1 MTAAPPVTAVA
12 GAFAAA
18 WPWLLAAAVVVAA
31 LAAGALRVVGDRR
44 HRRLL
49 AGARQVRI
57 TPPPQVDPAGVIAWW
72 ATVRELLHT
81 SWWSRLRYGAP
92 HVAMEYRWAGRALTV
107 VVWLPGSVPAGPVA
121 GAAHAA
127 WPGCAVDVD
136 DADSPTPTTAAA
148 AGGTFTPV
156 LPAWYPLLV
165 EHGTDPMRTLIAAG
179 AGLRSSEHAC
189 VQVLARPAAPA
200 RVRAMRRAAVALRT
214 GRTPAGGLLDPDV
227 WLRGLL
233 DAVTALIGGAAPRST
248 GGQRGAGDP
257 VRDRDARP
265 AVDRAVGPLWE
276 VAVRYTV
283 TAAAKTRGDEAV
295 IRRRLGT
302 LAQAFAAGYGVY
314 TGRNRLRHVPV
325 TDPATVV
332 AGRRFRR
339 GFLLSA
345 DELAAVAALPTD
357 VAVAGLERARAK
369 AVPAPVSVPTG
380 GRGVKMLGRAEV
392 GGHAVGVPVVDA
404 RQHLHVLGATGSGKS
419 TQLCHMVLDDVR
431 AGRGVVLIDPKGDLA
446 LDVLDRLPA
455 SMADKVILIDPDQ
468 PDGATFNPLE
478 GFDDD
483 LVVDNV
489 VAIFSK
495 IFQRH
500 WGPRID
506 DVMRVACLTLM
517 RRANATLT
525 LVPPLLNNKQF
536 RAQFTA
542 DLDDPEGL
550 RGFWEWYESTPATL
564 RAQVIGPVLAR
575 LRSLLLRD
583 FVRRTI
589 GAPHSS
595 FDMGRVLDGGLLIA
609 RLPKGQLGEE
619 TAKLMGSFVFA
630 SVWQA
635 ATARSNLPEAKR
647 RDAVCY
653 VDEAHNVLNLAGSV
667 GDMLAEARGYHLSL
681 VLAHQTLSQ
690 LPREL
695 QLALSANARNKLIFA
710 CSPEDSHQ
718 LARHTLPELDEHD
731 LAHLDRY
738 TAAVRLV
745 VDARQTP
752 AFTLRTRPPQ
762 PVLGETT
769 ALRQAV
775 ARAGTTGPL
784 ARRAPK
790 PRAAAGIRVPN
801 VDPGEYADR
810 LTDEHTGPADTT
822 AAPTDEGTPSAAQ
835 RTGIEQLA
843 RRPATATARSTG
855 IKGGQI
861 PGRMGGRIP
870 RGPEPGQPAPN
881 HPHQRR

>member
-1 MTAAPPVTAVA
+1 MTAAAAQTVPPVTVVA
-12 GAFAAA
+12 GIVAGS
-18 WPWLLAAAVVVAA
+18 WPWLLAAVAAAVIAAAVV
-31 LAAGALRVVGDRR
+31 RVVGAHR
-44 HRRLL
+44 HRLLL

-57 TPPPQVDPAGVIAWW
+57 TPPPQVDPAGVVAWW
-72 ATVRELLHT
+72 ATVRELLGV
-81 SWWSRLRYGAP
+81 SPWQRLRYGQP
-92 HVAMEYRWAGRALTV
+92 HVAVEYRWAGRALTV
-107 VVWLPGSVPAGPVA
+107 VVWLPGSIPAAPVA
-121 GAAHAA
+121 GAAYAA
-127 WPGCAVDVD
+127 WPGCAVTVA
-136 DADSPTPTTAAA
+136 DADSPTPTARTAA
-148 AGGTFTPV
+148 AGGAFTPV

-179 AGLRSSEHAC
+179 AGLRSTEHAC
-189 VQVLARPAAPA
+189 VQVLARPAAPR
-200 RVRAMRRAAVALRT
+200 RVRALRRAAVALRT
-214 GRTPAGGLLDPDV
+214 GRAPAGGILDPLV

-233 DAVTALIGGAAPRST
+233 DVGMMLLGAGGTRST
-248 GGQRGAGDP
+248 AGQRSAGDP
-257 VRDRDARP
+257 LRERDARP
-265 AVDRAVGPLWE
+265 AIDKAVGPLWE
-276 VAVRYTV
+276 VAVRYAV
-283 TAAAKTRGDEAV
+283 TGPAKDRSNSGGDGDGGGGGR
-295 IRRRLGT
+295 RRRLGT

-314 TGRNRLRHVPV
+314 GGRNRLRHVPV
-325 TDPATVV
+325 TDPATVL

-345 DELAAVAALPTD
+345 EELAAVAALPTD

-369 AVPAPVSVPTG
+369 AVPAPVSVPAG

-404 RQHLHVLGATGSGKS
+404 RQHMHVLGATGSGKS

-455 SMADKVILIDPDQ
+455 SIADRVVLIDPDQ

-536 RAQFTA
+536 RSAFTA

-595 FDMGRVLDGGLLIA
+595 FDMGKILDGGLLIA

-635 ATARSNLPEAKR
+635 ATARSKLPEAKR

-653 VDEAHNVLNLAGSV
+653 IDEAHNVLNLAGSV

-731 LAHLDRY
+731 LAHLNRY

-745 VDARQTP
+745 VDASQTP
-752 AFTLRTRPPQ
+752 AFTLRTRPPL

-775 ARAGTTGPL
+775 AAATTGTRRTRTG
-784 ARRAPK
+784 ARK
-790 PRAAAGIRVPN
+790 PRTGAGPAVPVLDPSESAA
-801 VDPGEYADR
+801 ELADK
-810 LTDEHTGPADTT
+810 LTDEVTDEPADTT
-822 AAPTDEGTPSAAQ
+822 EPADRAPAPS
-835 RTGIEQLA
+835 GVEQLA
-843 RRPATATARSTG
+843 RRSR
-855 IKGGQI
+855 GGAN
-861 PGRMGGRIP
+861 R
-870 RGPEPGQPAPN
+870 
-881 HPHQRR
+881 

>member
-1 MTAAPPVTAVA
+1 VSAATWPLPARAAFAGSQVWAGPPVTEVAAVLA
-12 GAFAAA
+12 GS
-18 WPWLLAAAVVVAA
+18 WPWLLAAVVTATT
-31 LAAGALRVVGDRR
+31 AAGVIRVVGDRR
-44 HRRLL
+44 HRLLL
-49 AGARQVRI
+49 AHARQVRI
-57 TPPPQVDPAGVIAWW
+57 TPPPQVDAAGVVTWW
-72 ATVRELLHT
+72 ATVGELLAP
-81 SWWSRLRYGAP
+81 SWWRRLRYGAP
-92 HVAMEYRWAGRALTV
+92 HVTVEYRWAGRALTV
-107 VVWLPGSVPAGPVA
+107 VVWVPGSVPATAVA
-121 GAAHAA
+121 AAAHAA
-127 WPGCAVDVD
+127 WPGCATTVE
-136 DADSPTPTTAAA
+136 DACSPTPAAAAAA
-148 AGGTFTPV
+148 AGGVFTPA

-165 EHGTDPMRTLIAAG
+165 AHGTDPMRTLIAAG
-179 AGLRSSEHAC
+179 TGLRSSEHAC

-200 RVRAMRRAAVALRT
+200 KVRALRRAAVALRT
-214 GRTPAGGLLDPDV
+214 GRAPTGGLLDPTV
-227 WLRGLL
+227 LLRALL
-233 DAVTALIGGAAPRST
+233 DTVTALLGGTVGRGST
-248 GGQRGAGDP
+248 GRSGHRTGSDP

-265 AVDRAVGPLWE
+265 AIDKAVGPLWE
-276 VAVRYTV
+276 VAVRYAVT
-283 TAAAKTRGDEAV
+283 TAAARGDGDV
-295 IRRRLGT
+295 LRRRLGT
-302 LAQAFAAGYGVY
+302 LAQAFAAAYGVY

-325 TDPATVV
+325 NDAV
-332 AGRRFRR
+332 AAVAARRFRR

-345 DELAAVAALPTD
+345 EELAALAALPTD

-369 AVPAPVSVPTG
+369 AVPAPVSVPAG
-380 GRGVKMLGRAEV
+380 GRGVKVLGRAEV
-392 GGHAVGVPVVDA
+392 GGHAVGLPVVDA
-404 RQHLHVLGATGSGKS
+404 RQHMHVLGATGSGKS

-455 SMADKVILIDPDQ
+455 AMADKVVLIDPDQ

-517 RRANATLT
+517 RHANATLT

-536 RAQFTA
+536 RSAFTA
-542 DLDDPEGL
+542 KLDDPEGL

-589 GAPHSS
+589 GTPHSS

-635 ATARSNLPEAKR
+635 ATARSKLPEARR

-745 VDARQTP
+745 VNASQTP
-752 AFTLRTRPPQ
+752 AFTLRTRPPL

-769 ALRQAV
+769 ALRQAI
-775 ARAGTTGPL
+775 AESGSSGPL
-784 ARRAPK
+784 ART
-790 PRAAAGIRVPN
+790 VPAKRRHSTH
-801 VDPGEYADR
+801 PTPPA
-810 LTDEHTGPADTT
+810 TPPTGV
-822 AAPTDEGTPSAAQ
+822 
-835 RTGIEQLA
+835 EQLA
-843 RRPATATARSTG
+843 RRP
-855 IKGGQI
+855 Q
-861 PGRMGGRIP
+861 
-870 RGPEPGQPAPN
+870 Q
-881 HPHQRR
+881 

>member
-1 MTAAPPVTAVA
+1 MTTAVA
-12 GAFAAA
+12 VVVGF
-18 WPWLLAAAVVVAA
+18 WPWLLTGTCAA
-31 LAAGALRVVGDRR
+31 LVAVAVAVRVVGERR

-57 TPPPQVDPAGVIAWW
+57 TPPPQVDPAGVVAWW
-72 ATVRELLHT
+72 ATVRELLVT
-81 SWWSRLRYGAP
+81 SWWRRLRYGAP

-107 VVWLPGSVPAGPVA
+107 VVWLPGGVPAAAVVA
-121 GAAHAA
+121 AASAA
-127 WPGCAVDVD
+127 WPGCAVTVG
-136 DADSPTPTTAAA
+136 DADAPVPAAAVA
-148 AGGTFTPV
+148 AGGVFTPV
-156 LPAWYPLLV
+156 LPGWYPLQV

-189 VQVLARPAAPA
+189 VQVLARPATAA
-200 RVRAMRRAAVALRT
+200 RARTLRRAAVALRAGQPAT
-214 GRTPAGGLLDPDV
+214 GGALDPTV
-227 WLRGLL
+227 WLRGIL
-233 DAVTALIGGAAPRST
+233 DALTGLLGGAPAA
-248 GGQRGAGDP
+248 GGDGRGAGDP
-257 VRDRDARP
+257 VGARDAGP
-265 AVDRAVGPLWE
+265 AIDKAVGPLWE
-276 VAVRYTV
+276 VAVRYAV
-283 TAAAKTRGDEAV
+283 TAPNTSHSTSRGASRGTSRGTSRGDGRGDAAV
-295 IRRRLGT
+295 VRRRLGV

-314 TGRNRLRHVPV
+314 GGRNRLRHVPAADTTDATGASGAVRVV
-325 TDPATVV
+325 T
-332 AGRRFRR
+332 RRRLRR

-345 DELAAVAALPTD
+345 AELAAVAALPTD

-369 AVPAPVSVPTG
+369 AVPAPVSVPSG
-380 GRGVKMLGRAEV
+380 GRGVKVLGRVEV

-404 RQHLHVLGATGSGKS
+404 RQHMHVLGATGSGKS

-455 SMADKVILIDPDQ
+455 SIADKVVLIDPDQ

-525 LVPPLLNNKQF
+525 LVPPLLNSKQF

-589 GAPHSS
+589 GTPRSS

-635 ATARSNLPEAKR
+635 ATARSKLPEARR

-681 VLAHQTLSQ
+681 VLAHQTLAQ

-731 LAHLDRY
+731 LTHLDRY

-745 VDARQTP
+745 VDAAQTP
-752 AFTLRTRPPQ
+752 AFTLRTRPPL

-769 ALRQAV
+769 ALRQAIAAGGP
-775 ARAGTTGPL
+775 ARNHPHGTR
-784 ARRAPK
+784 RRAAP
-790 PRAAAGIRVPN
+790 
-801 VDPGEYADR
+801 
-810 LTDEHTGPADTT
+810 LTGV
-822 AAPTDEGTPSAAQ
+822 
-835 RTGIEQLA
+835 EQLA
-843 RRPATATARSTG
+843 GRACDSTS
-855 IKGGQI
+855 QA
-861 PGRMGGRIP
+861 PRDGGR
-870 RGPEPGQPAPN
+870 
-881 HPHQRR
+881 

>member
-1 MTAAPPVTAVA
+1 M
-12 GAFAAA
+12 
-18 WPWLLAAAVVVAA
+18 
-31 LAAGALRVVGDRR
+31 
-44 HRRLL
+44 
-49 AGARQVRI
+49 RI
-57 TPPPQVDPAGVIAWW
+57 TPPPQVDPAGVVAWW
-72 ATVRELLHT
+72 ATVRELLVT
-81 SWWSRLRYGAP
+81 SWWRRLRFGAP
-92 HVAMEYRWAGRALTV
+92 HVAMEYRWVGRALTV
-107 VVWLPGSVPAGPVA
+107 VVWLPGGVPAAPVA
-121 GAAHAA
+121 AAASAA
-127 WPGCAVDVD
+127 WPGCAVTVG
-136 DADSPTPTTAAA
+136 DADNPVPADATA
-148 AGGTFTPV
+148 AGGVFTPV
-156 LPAWYPLLV
+156 LPGWYPLQV

-179 AGLRSSEHAC
+179 AALRSTERAC
-189 VQVLARPAAPA
+189 VQVLARPATAA
-200 RVRAMRRAAVALRT
+200 RVRALRRAAAALRA
-214 GRTPAGGLLDPDV
+214 GRPTAGDLLDPAV
-227 WLRGLL
+227 WLLGILDAITGLL
-233 DAVTALIGGAAPRST
+233 GGARAGGGGGRST
-248 GGQRGAGDP
+248 ADP
-257 VRDRDARP
+257 VGARDAGP
-265 AVDRAVGPLWE
+265 AIDKAVGPLWE
-276 VAVRYTV
+276 VAVRYAV
-283 TAAAKTRGDEAV
+283 TGAGASSGSSRGDGRTDGRGNGRGTGRRDAAIE
-295 IRRRLGT
+295 RRLGT

-314 TGRNRLRHVPV
+314 GGRNRLRHMPIAGAAGLV
-325 TDPATVV
+325 TS
-332 AGRRFRR
+332 RRLRR

-345 DELAAVAALPTD
+345 AELAALAGLPTD
-357 VAVAGLERARAK
+357 IAVAGLERARAK
-369 AVPAPVSVPTG
+369 AVPAPVAVPSG
-380 GRGVKMLGRAEV
+380 GRGVKVLGRAEV

-455 SMADKVILIDPDQ
+455 SIADKVVLIDPDQ

-525 LVPPLLNNKQF
+525 LVPPLLNSKQF

-589 GAPHSS
+589 GTPRSS

-635 ATARSNLPEAKR
+635 ATARSKLPEARR

-731 LAHLDRY
+731 LTHLDRY

-745 VDARQTP
+745 VDAAQTP
-752 AFTLRTRPPQ
+752 AFTLRTRPPL

-775 ARAGTTGPL
+775 ARAGAGPE
-784 ARRAPK
+784 RNHPD
-790 PRAAAGIRVPN
+790 G
-801 VDPGEYADR
+801 
-810 LTDEHTGPADTT
+810 
-822 AAPTDEGTPSAAQ
+822 AQ
-835 RTGIEQLA
+835 RRRTAPPSGVEQLA
-843 RRPATATARSTG
+843 
-855 IKGGQI
+855 
-861 PGRMGGRIP
+861 GRAYNSAHDTTYDSGHDSDGRT
-870 RGPEPGQPAPN
+870 
-881 HPHQRR
+881 PHAAER

>member
-1 MTAAPPVTAVA
+1 MTAAAFITAVA
-12 GAFAAA
+12 GTVARS
-18 WPWLLAAAVVVAA
+18 WPWLLAGTA
-31 LAAGALRVVGDRR
+31 LTTTAAAGAVRVVGERR

-57 TPPPQVDPAGVIAWW
+57 TPPPQVDPAGVVAWW
-72 ATVRELLHT
+72 ATVRELLT
-81 SWWSRLRYGAP
+81 VSAWRRLRYGAP

-107 VVWLPGSVPAGPVA
+107 VVWLPGTVPAEPVA

-127 WPGCAVDVD
+127 WPGCSVTVA
-136 DADSPTPTTAAA
+136 DAGSPTPTPPAVTA
-148 AGGTFTPV
+148 AGGALTPV

-165 EHGTDPMRTLIAAG
+165 EHGTDPMRAVIAAG
-179 AGLRSSEHAC
+179 AGLRGTEHAC

-200 RVRAMRRAAVALRT
+200 RVRALRRAAVAVRT
-214 GRTPAGGLLDPDV
+214 GRTPTGGVLDPHV
-227 WLRGLL
+227 WLRAVLDTVTMLL
-233 DAVTALIGGAAPRST
+233 GGAGAKPA
-248 GGQRGAGDP
+248 GGQRTGSDP

-265 AVDRAVGPLWE
+265 AVDKAVGPLWE

-283 TAAAKTRGDEAV
+283 TAPAGQRGSGRERKGQDGHSG
-295 IRRRLGT
+295 RLRT
-302 LAQAFAAGYGVY
+302 LAQGFAAGYGVY
-314 TGRNRLRHVPV
+314 GGRNRLRHLPV
-325 TDPATVV
+325 AEPAAVV

-345 DELAAVAALPTD
+345 AELAALAALPTD

-369 AVPAPVSVPTG
+369 AVPAPVAVPAG
-380 GRGVKMLGRAEV
+380 GRGVKVLGRAEV

-419 TQLCHMVLDDVR
+419 TQMCHMVLDDVR

-455 SMADKVILIDPDQ
+455 SMAGNVVLIDPDQ

-589 GAPHSS
+589 GNPHSS
-595 FDMGRVLDGGLLIA
+595 FDMGEILDGGLLIA

-635 ATARSNLPEAKR
+635 ATARSKLPEAKR

-718 LARHTLPELDEHD
+718 LSRHTMPELDEHD
-731 LAHLDRY
+731 LTHLDRY

-745 VDARQTP
+745 VDAAQTP
-752 AFTLRTRPPQ
+752 AFTMRTRPPL

-775 ARAGTTGPL
+775 ARANTDG
-784 ARRAPK
+784 
-790 PRAAAGIRVPN
+790 RAARTRIPRRRGGPDRRVRS
-801 VDPGEYADR
+801 VDPDEYADEITAD
-810 LTDEHTGPADTT
+810 LTTDLATAGPADLDRDGT
-822 AAPTDEGTPSAAQ
+822 AAGPAALS
-835 RTGIEQLA
+835 GVEQLA
-843 RRPATATARSTG
+843 RRSGTTPGDTA
-855 IKGGQI
+855 
-861 PGRMGGRIP
+861 
-870 RGPEPGQPAPN
+870 
-881 HPHQRR
+881 